1 LFLLRARRVTGG
13 KTTSTITISPFLP
26 QSGPNACAQRNET
39 GSPETTSKTLSIATS
54 HQPRRTPPVRPAR
67 GDLGS
72 QNTGGREILGF
83 APPSPVEQ
91 QGSLTEPPG
100 RPLVAFHRADLNN
113 RPRPKA
119 VVLSRPPEG
128 VFCVWL
134 PPLGAWNRSGLSFLT
149 PLSIGFSGDHES
161 SAFLY
166 HRRPSQSWY
175 RLRKKHA
182 GSLEALR
189 VTRPEA
195 VDSVSIEQGVS
206 ISPGCFVPRPALR
219 VACAPGVASAQR
231 SGSDPVRLTT
241 RLQGSAEEPIG
252 LHASLR

>member
-1 LFLLRARRVTGG
+1 MRSCSSFPSMQVRDPSPDVHMDSRSSKKMRRTDR
-13 KTTSTITISPFLP
+13 
-26 QSGPNACAQRNET
+26 QR
-39 GSPETTSKTLSIATS
+39 ETTRIGGQSRSCNLWGA
-54 HQPRRTPPVRPAR
+54 TPPVRPAR

-175 RLRKKHA
+175 RLRMKHA
-182 GSLEALR
+182 RSLEALR

-195 VDSVSIEQGVS
+195 VDSVSIEQRVS
-206 ISPGCFVPRPALR
+206 ISSVCFVPRPALR